1 MCELKNQ
8 RVSSNKELK
17 ELRVFLKEYLPIEIK
32 YERRNVKMKWKN

>member
-17 ELRVFLKEYLPIEIK
+17 VFLKEYLPIEIK